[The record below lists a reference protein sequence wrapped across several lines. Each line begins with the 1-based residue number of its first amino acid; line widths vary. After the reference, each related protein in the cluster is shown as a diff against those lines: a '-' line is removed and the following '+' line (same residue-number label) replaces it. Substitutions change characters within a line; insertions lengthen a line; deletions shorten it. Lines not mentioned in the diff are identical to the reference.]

1 MISSPGFLFWRRPTL
16 ARPFAVLP
24 SGLQRFTSVFG
35 MGTGGATTLMSPER
49 RSACAARL
57 WWRRF
62 APHYVGRGGSPNRFW
77 RLGQSPL
84 PEISKELSAFS
95 LGTDSLTSTYRK
107 KNVIR
112 DSLHR
117 YIGFSDSRFNV
128 STIHATSKASFCF
141 EIFPLLCLPLR
152 KSAERLNRK
161 VKDQAERVI
170 STPELNTLLCLY
182 PEPINVVVYH
192 DPSGRSHLGIGLALR
207 CFQRLSFPNI
217 ATQRCR

>member
-1 MISSPGFLFWRRPTL
+1 
-16 ARPFAVLP
+16 
-24 SGLQRFTSVFG
+24 

-57 WWRRF
+57 WCVTRDSLNRTSGASHSKAATIDSRF
-62 APHYVGRGGSPNRFW
+62 SVHDLDFQRAADP
-77 RLGQSPL
+77 
-84 PEISKELSAFS
+84 
-95 LGTDSLTSTYRK
+95 LTSTYRK

-112 DSLHR
+112 DSLHC

-128 STIHATSKASFCF
+128 STIHATSRASFCF

-217 ATQRCR
+217 ATQHCR

>member
-1 MISSPGFLFWRRPTL
+1 
-16 ARPFAVLP
+16 
-24 SGLQRFTSVFG
+24 
-35 MGTGGATTLMSPER
+35 MSPER

-57 WWRRF
+57 WCVTRDSLNRYRGASHSEAATVDSRF
-62 APHYVGRGGSPNRFW
+62 SVHDSDFQRA
-77 RLGQSPL
+77 
-84 PEISKELSAFS
+84 A
-95 LGTDSLTSTYRK
+95 DSLTSTYRK

-112 DSLHR
+112 DSLHC

-128 STIHATSKASFCF
+128 STIHATSRASFCF